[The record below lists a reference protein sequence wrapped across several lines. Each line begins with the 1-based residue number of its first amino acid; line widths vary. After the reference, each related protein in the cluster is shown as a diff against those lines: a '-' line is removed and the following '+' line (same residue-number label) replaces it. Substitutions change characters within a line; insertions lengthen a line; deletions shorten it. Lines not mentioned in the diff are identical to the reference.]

1 MRMKMFWK
9 ACGAGLMMIML
20 NACGSGSG
28 NNADSIGSERPKAFD
43 EMFEHVD
50 AFYKTGKEQ
59 GRKAAEAMNEEFWKQ
74 HPIGSLAFSPAIEEG
89 LPLTD
94 LQLEFRGGS
103 NYNNGIPL
111 MGNVKA
117 TGDNVPDKVFLVCYK
132 DGQPVIITKISLSE
146 KRGDSYLILTSMD
159 VTDYRYGIVKGVSDF
174 DRIILQKESP
184 DQTLVGLARN
194 GVKITKETVIFSQG
208 KLGPVTVG
216 SSIGELPQQVE
227 GLYDK
232 FTHETIEHED
242 EMDGPW
248 TEDYYL
254 FTKGGEDI
262 FRANIA
268 DGKVYSI
275 RFLTGS
281 SFIVTPAGFH
291 VGMPALDLV
300 NRIRMVWATDY
311 DGEVYASSENYTY
324 YVSSDDINGDFPTKI
339 EDFKEG
345 AKLSGIVYHQ

>member
-20 NACGSGSG
+20 NACGNGSS
-28 NNADSIGSERPKAFD
+28 NNADNIGSERPKAFD

-50 AFYKTGKEQ
+50 AFYKVGMEQ
-59 GRKAAEAMNEEFWKQ
+59 GREAASALDMEFWKN
-74 HPIGSLAFSPAIEEG
+74 HPLGSLTFSPAIEEG
-89 LPLTD
+89 LPLAD
-94 LQLEFRGGS
+94 LQLEFRAE
-103 NYNNGIPL
+103 NYNNGL
-111 MGNVKA
+111 ALLGSVRA
-117 TGDNVPDKVFLVCYK
+117 TGEDVPQKVYLVCYK
-132 DGQPVIITKISLSE
+132 DGQPVNMTIISLQE
-146 KRGDSYLILTSMD
+146 KKDDRFTINTSLK
-159 VTDYRYGIVKGVSDF
+159 VNRNREGIVEAQREF
-174 DRIILQKESP
+174 DRIILQREAP
-184 DQTLVGLARN
+184 DVALMNLAIN
-194 GVKITKETVIFSQG
+194 GVKITKETVIFSKGQ
-208 KLGPVTVG
+208 LGPVKLGTP
-216 SSIGELPQQVE
+216 IGELPQQVD

-232 FTHETIEHED
+232 FKHETIEHED

-254 FTKGGEDI
+254 FTKGGKDV

-275 RFLTGS
+275 RLLAGS
-281 SFIVTPAGFH
+281 SFIVTPSGFH

-324 YVSSDDINGDFPTKI
+324 YVSSDDINGDFPTKV

>member
-1 MRMKMFWK
+1 MKTKMFWK
-9 ACGAGLMMIML
+9 ACGAGFIMLML
-20 NACGSGSG
+20 NACGSGSS
-28 NNADSIGSERPKAFD
+28 NNAGSIGSERPKAFD

-59 GRKAAEAMNEEFWKQ
+59 GRKAAEAMDLEFWKQ
-74 HPIGSLAFSPAIEEG
+74 HPQGSLAFSPAIEEG
-89 LPLTD
+89 LPLAD
-94 LQLEFRGGS
+94 LQLEFRSS
-103 NYNNGIPL
+103 NYNNGL
-111 MGNVKA
+111 LLTGSVKT
-117 TGDNVPDKVFLVCYK
+117 TGDNVPGKVFLVCYK

-146 KRGDSYLILTSMD
+146 KRGNSYHIQTSMD
-159 VTDYRYGIVKGVSDF
+159 VTDYRSGIVKGVSDF

-184 DQTLVGLARN
+184 DQALVALARN
-194 GVKITKETVIFSQG
+194 GVKITKETIIFSKGQ
-208 KLGPVTVG
+208 LGPVKVG
-216 SSIGELPQQVE
+216 TPIGELPQQVE

-232 FTHETIEHED
+232 FKHETIEHED

-254 FTKGGEDI
+254 FTKGGKDV

-275 RFLTGS
+275 RLLTGS
-281 SFIVTPAGFH
+281 SFIVTPGGFY

-300 NRIRMVWATDY
+300 NKIRMVWSTDY

-324 YVSSDDINGDFPTKI
+324 YVSSDDINGDFPTKV

-345 AKLSGIVYHQ
+345 AKLSGILYHQ